1 MFRGVASKLALVLL
15 LLIAAT
21 VGATLLIIHN
31 LWFYGILTA
40 AVACLLLG
48 GVFRLYRS
56 NTRKITFMFNA
67 IENNDY
73 AFQFTRYGSS
83 LSDDLFNRS
92 LNRIKE
98 LLVKAKNEAIEREK

>member
-48 GVFRLYRS
+48 GVFRRCFRS
-56 NTRKITFMFNA
+56 H
-67 IENNDY
+67 
-73 AFQFTRYGSS
+73 
-83 LSDDLFNRS
+83 
-92 LNRIKE
+92 
-98 LLVKAKNEAIEREK
+98 